1 MDIHDYLYW
10 SNGVIPMV
18 GVKSFLMG
26 YYDVWLANL
35 GMADGKLGIG
45 GFRHVHK
52 FGNTTYFSYI
62 AHTWI
67 SKIREKGK

>member
-18 GVKSFLMG
+18 GVKSFLTG

-45 GFRHVHK
+45 GFRNVHK
-52 FGNTTYFSYI
+52 FGNSTYFSYI

>member
-18 GVKSFLMG
+18 GVKSFLMSH
-26 YYDVWLANL
+26 YNVWLANP
-35 GMADGKLGIG
+35 GMADGKLRTG

-52 FGNTTYFSYI
+52 FGDSTYFSYI
-62 AHTWI
+62 AYTWI
-67 SKIREKGK
+67 SEIREKGK

>member
-1 MDIHDYLYW
+1 MDIHDYLHRT
-10 SNGVIPMV
+10 NGVIPMV

-26 YYDVWLANL
+26 YYDVWLADFR
-35 GMADGKLGIG
+35 MADGKLGIG

-52 FGNTTYFSYI
+52 FGNSTYFPHI

-67 SKIREKGK
+67 SKIRE